1 MSIVLRQFMG
11 RQREARA
18 LVSVM
23 EAALGSPVTIE
34 DTDGRLLHGEGGQ
47 DLGATRFPITHDDS
61 SVGWVCGT
69 EQARAVATLLDHL
82 VARDMERKA
91 LGAEVL
97 HLYREINLIYSF
109 SEKLAALLDLELVA
123 KLTLQE
129 ARHMIVA
136 TDGLLMLL
144 DDNTGALTSIAGFGD
159 DLTKLPGFYRGHGI
173 VGAVA
178 ASGVGEIVND
188 VDSDARRVVEHT
200 AIKALVCAPLNVGE
214 RVIGV
219 IVLGSTI
226 PMSYTAAELKLLN
239 TLALQTATAI
249 ENARL
254 FERTIQAARERER
267 LLALHERAEVA
278 RAKLESELNLAARIQ
293 ADLFPAELPV
303 AEGYEFAA
311 QNRSARRCGGDY
323 YDALSLSAG
332 AGSDLL
338 LCVADVSGKG
348 LPAALVMSNMQATL
362 RALLGRTASLRV
374 LAAHASDLL
383 FAATSPEKYVTAAL
397 VQLAPGTGAIT
408 FVGAGHLD
416 NVILRAGGELVRLT
430 STGAPLG
437 LLGAGLL
444 YDDTIHA
451 LEPGDYLV
459 LFSDGVTDARDEA
472 DEEFGEERLF
482 EILRASVGASGTTL
496 INRVFTAIDAFA
508 GGAPQFDDITM
519 LVARRLPVG
528 APEPSALREDVLA

>member
-1 MSIVLRQFMG
+1 MSTVLRQFIG
-11 RQREARA
+11 RQRDARA
-18 LVSVM
+18 LVSAM
-23 EAALGSPVTIE
+23 AAALGAPVTIE
-34 DTDGRLLHGEGGQ
+34 DTDGRVLHGDGAP
-47 DLGATRFPITHDDS
+47 DVAATRFPVTHGDS
-61 SVGWVCGT
+61 SLGWVYGT
-69 EQARAVATLLDHL
+69 EQAHAVAALLDHL

-129 ARHMIVA
+129 ARQMIVA

-144 DDNTGALTSIAGFGD
+144 DDDTGALTPIAGFGD
-159 DLTKLPGFYRGHGI
+159 DLTKLPGFYRGRGI

-219 IVLGSTI
+219 IVLGSSI

-293 ADLFPAELPV
+293 ADLFPPSMPAV
-303 AEGYEFAA
+303 AGYELAA
-311 QNRSARRCGGDY
+311 RNRPARQCGGDY
-323 YDALSLSAG
+323 YDAIVV
-332 AGSDLL
+332 GSGDAARLL
-338 LCVADVSGKG
+338 LCVADVAGKG
-348 LPAALVMSNMQATL
+348 L
-362 RALLGRTASLRV
+362 
-374 LAAHASDLL
+374 
-383 FAATSPEKYVTAAL
+383 
-397 VQLAPGTGAIT
+397 
-408 FVGAGHLD
+408 
-416 NVILRAGGELVRLT
+416 
-430 STGAPLG
+430 
-437 LLGAGLL
+437 
-444 YDDTIHA
+444 
-451 LEPGDYLV
+451 
-459 LFSDGVTDARDEA
+459 
-472 DEEFGEERLF
+472 
-482 EILRASVGASGTTL
+482 
-496 INRVFTAIDAFA
+496 
-508 GGAPQFDDITM
+508 
-519 LVARRLPVG
+519 
-528 APEPSALREDVLA
+528 